1 MISCFQSDYLEKIFF
16 KNIFYFRFGIFL
28 LLVKYII
35 NKNEK
40 FINNLKKVLMLTFII
55 LLIDSLIQFTFGK
68 NIFGFS
74 HPWKNNKFF
83 GDESVLGS
91 YVVRLSPLLIALIC
105 LTKSKFYE
113 TMLIIS
119 SCFIISFVS
128 GERAAIFLLLLFTSI
143 LF

>member
-1 MISCFQSDYLEKIFF
+1 
-16 KNIFYFRFGIFL
+16 
-28 LLVKYII
+28 
-35 NKNEK
+35 
-40 FINNLKKVLMLTFII
+40 MLTFII

-74 HPWKNNKFF
+74 HPPGRITSFF

-105 LTKSKFYE
+105 LTKGKFYE

-143 LF
+143 LFFNMEI